1 MEVKLYKVDITS
13 LAILMKELVDS
24 EIVMV
29 GSGNYNNFMSPSIA
43 AFLEKLASCKVKNKK
58 GLAFGSYGWAN
69 VVTKQINDRLT
80 NAGITLLSDQ
90 NTSVN
95 YTPSDNDLE
104 NLYQFAY
111 NIATTK

>member
-1 MEVKLYKVDITS
+1 M
-13 LAILMKELVDS
+13 
-24 EIVMV
+24 
-29 GSGNYNNFMSPSIA
+29 
-43 AFLEKLASCKVKNKK
+43 
-58 GLAFGSYGWAN
+58 AN